1 MLNMFTQPSI
11 CILGEK
17 DSSCFIVERFDKLK
31 NNQNLIL
38 KVVDGGNHSLELEKD
53 TIKFIEILKSVTSD
67 INEFFII
74 RLWRNKDLRKS
85 YH

>member
-1 MLNMFTQPSI
+1 M
-11 CILGEK
+11 GEK

-38 KVVDGGNHSLELEKD
+38 KVVDGGNHSLELEKNP
-53 TIKFIEILKSVTSD
+53 IKFIEILKSVTSD
-67 INEFFII
+67 INEFFIL

>member
-38 KVVDGGNHSLELEKD
+38 KVVDGGNHSLELEKNP
-53 TIKFIEILKSVTSD
+53 IKFIEILKSVTSD
-67 INEFFII
+67 INEFFIL